1 MKSIKMIQFD
11 IKNFFLK
18 NRNRFCLPIV
28 FSIISYFILCS
39 MVSDYEEVYATAFH
53 VWEQESVKV
62 TFLDWWYYVFAGLG
76 KVDIGEKFEVPACW
90 LASNLF
96 LLYMLSGYL
105 SFSMKGMGK
114 LAIIKCNSEKRWWLT
129 KGVLNLLSLLMYYF
143 LFTVPVLVITAVRK
157 CLTGFHPYVAESQ
170 GLPVPLNEGA
180 GTFFQMIVLPI
191 FVSFALLFLMEWM
204 ELFLGASLSFL
215 FMAVFMIISAY
226 LAADSLD
233 AIFLML
239 RRTELFMENG
249 VSWQQILCSGTVII
263 IAAQLLGCRKCTKT
277 DIGLEGEKE

>member
-1 MKSIKMIQFD
+1 MKNIKMIRFD
-11 IKNFFLK
+11 IKNFLLK
-18 NRNRFCLPIV
+18 NRNRFFLPVI
-28 FSIISYFILCS
+28 FSVISYFILCS

-53 VWEQESVKV
+53 TWEQESVKV

-96 LLYMLSGYL
+96 LLYMVSGYL

-114 LAIIKCNSEKRWWLT
+114 LVIIKCSSEKRWWLT
-129 KGVLNLLSLLMYYF
+129 KGVVNLFALFVYYF
-143 LFTVPVLVITAVRK
+143 LFAAPVFLITLARK
-157 CLTGFHPYVAESQ
+157 CLSGFHPYVAESQ
-170 GLPVPLNEGA
+170 GLPVPLKEGM
-180 GTFFQMIVLPI
+180 GTVIQIIILPI
-191 FVSFALLFLMEWM
+191 FVSFVLLFLMEWM

-215 FMAVFMIISAY
+215 FMAVFMVVSAY

-233 AIFLML
+233 SIFLML

-249 VSWQQILCSGTVII
+249 VSWRRIICSGAVIMIGTQILGGRRCKKI
-263 IAAQLLGCRKCTKT
+263 